1 MDSFV
6 YNGSA
11 SKVVFGQGKISTLPD
26 IVQSMQ
32 LERCIVLTTPDQRHL
47 GQKVADLLGSKAVA
61 IFDQA
66 TMHTP
71 LDVTERAIE
80 VASKAQVDSTVSIG
94 GGSSTGLGKAI
105 SIRLGLRQ
113 ICIPTTYAGSEMT
126 PTLGETMNGR
136 KTTRRDEAIRP
147 DAVIYDV
154 DLTLSLPVKMSSAS
168 GVNAIAHAGK
178 KDQSEMACALLI
190 VPVIVESLYSN
201 DTNPIIRTFAS
212 EGIRNLATALLE
224 IQKDPKSL
232 SARSRAQYGAWLCA
246 ICLGSTKMGLHHKIC
261 HAIGGALNLPHAGTH
276 TVVLPRALAYNA
288 PAVPQA
294 MKIIGEALPF
304 GDGDAIKGLDMLVEA
319 LSLPSSLAEYGMQ
332 AWDIGQVAT
341 QVMQSGYENPVPL
354 EAVGIHRLIYSCYM
368 GRKERLQHL

>member
-6 YNGSA
+6 YNGIA

-47 GQKVADLLGSKAVA
+47 GQKVADLLGAKAVA
-61 IFDQA
+61 FFDQA

-71 LDVTERAIE
+71 LNVTERAIE

-105 SIRLGLRQ
+105 AIRLDLRQ

-168 GVNAIAHAGK
+168 GMNAIAHAGK
-178 KDQSEMACALLI
+178 NKQSELACALLI
-190 VPVIVESLYSN
+190 V
-201 DTNPIIRTFAS
+201 
-212 EGIRNLATALLE
+212 
-224 IQKDPKSL
+224 L
-232 SARSRAQYGAWLCA
+232 S
-246 ICLGSTKMGLHHKIC
+246 
-261 HAIGGALNLPHAGTH
+261 
-276 TVVLPRALAYNA
+276 
-288 PAVPQA
+288 
-294 MKIIGEALPF
+294 
-304 GDGDAIKGLDMLVEA
+304 
-319 LSLPSSLAEYGMQ
+319 
-332 AWDIGQVAT
+332 
-341 QVMQSGYENPVPL
+341 
-354 EAVGIHRLIYSCYM
+354 
-368 GRKERLQHL
+368 